1 MTPYEVVFAPEAG
14 EQLEELFVYIAG
26 RASAA
31 TAQRYTTAIV
41 ADCESLATFPKR
53 GTARDD
59 IRPGLRT
66 THHKGRTV
74 IAFGVDDVA
83 RRVSILGVF
92 YGGQDLAAA
101 LASPPEN

>member
-41 ADCESLATFPKR
+41 ADCESLAIFPK
-53 GTARDD
+53 
-59 IRPGLRT
+59 L
-66 THHKGRTV
+66 
-74 IAFGVDDVA
+74 A
-83 RRVSILGVF
+83 RRATTFVRGCGPRITKAGR
-92 YGGQDLAAA
+92 
-101 LASPPEN
+101 